1 MQLGKAPIVLISALS
16 QLNKKFI
23 RSLTKLIRT
32 TNNET
37 IN

>member
-32 TNNET
+32 TNSET